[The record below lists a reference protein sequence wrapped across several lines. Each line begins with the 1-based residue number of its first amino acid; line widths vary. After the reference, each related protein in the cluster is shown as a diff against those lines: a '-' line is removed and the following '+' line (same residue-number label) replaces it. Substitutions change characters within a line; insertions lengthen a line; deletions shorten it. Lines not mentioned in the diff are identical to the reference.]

1 MRTVLNEKQLTI
13 LKACYNTNPRPDAIM
28 KEQLV
33 ELTGLPPR
41 VIRVWFQNKRCKDK
55 KKSLTN
61 RDYVTVRDCF
71 FEISFNKN
79 YTSISKFSF

>member
-13 LKACYNTNPRPDAIM
+13 LKACYNTNPRPDAIT

-41 VIRVWFQNKRCKDK
+41 VIRVWFQNKGCKDK
-55 KKSLTN
+55 KKSLAN
-61 RDYVTVRDCF
+61 KDYFTVSVF
-71 FEISFNKN
+71 FLNVSQHNLH
-79 YTSISKFSF
+79 